1 MEKDLKLALADDGI
15 IVEAEGKKLKVSY
28 KQAELPFAEARDWCK
43 ENGGG
48 DETVEN
54 LRLIAKYRDKI
65 NEKLT
70 AAGKGK
76 IFGWYWSNEGSW
88 RYSRSAFV
96 VDSGNGSVDY
106 SNMIFDCY
114 VRAVSAFHFE
124 NFNF

>member
-1 MEKDLKLALADDGI
+1 MDKDLKLTLADDGI

-65 NEKLT
+65 NEQLK
-70 AAGKGK
+70 AAGKDE
-76 IFGWYWSNEGSW
+76 ILGWYWSNEESW
-88 RYSRSAFV
+88 RYVDSAFV
-96 VDSGNGSVDY
+96 VSSNSGNVNNVIILDDF
-106 SNMIFDCY
+106 N
-114 VRAVSAFHFE
+114 VRAVSAL
-124 NFNF
+124 